1 MDMKKYF
8 CLFLLLIMGAV
19 CLHAQ
24 NALPRTYEYDDA
36 GNRILRKTVELRNEV
51 AQTPAATPAAST
63 TEAQAAYY
71 EESLGDKLTV
81 RIYPNPT
88 KGEVCLRFNRDVK
101 EGYYQILNMSGQMV
115 KHGAF
120 ESAATLIDM
129 SALPTGTYMLYL
141 SADSQRD
148 TWKVIKE

>member
-1 MDMKKYF
+1 MKKYF
-8 CLFLLLIMGAV
+8 CFFLLLILSAV
-19 CLHAQ
+19 CLNAQ
-24 NALPRTYEYDDA
+24 NALPRTYEYDAA
-36 GNRILRKTVELRNEV
+36 GNRIERKTIELRSET
-51 AQTPAATPAAST
+51 AQTPAVTQSANATEAPAAYF
-63 TEAQAAYY
+63 Q
-71 EESLGDKLTV
+71 ESLGDKLTA

-120 ESAATLIDM
+120 EAAATLIDM
-129 SALPTGTYMLYL
+129 SALPAGTYMLYL

-148 TWKVIKE
+148 TWKVVKE